1 MRFAFIADQAA
12 LGAFPVAFICKHL
25 KVSPSGYYAWVRRAP
40 SAHSRRD
47 AELSTKI
54 KKIFDLHKRRYGV
67 RRIFIELTLVEQVKV
82 SYKRVARLMKE
93 MGLASVHPRPRR
105 ITTVPDLTL
114 VGPTADLLRR
124 HVNPA
129 APDTKY
135 VGDITYINT
144 AKGWAYLAT
153 VIDCASRMV
162 VGFATAD
169 HMRTSL
175 VHDALQMALVRRRPA
190 AGVIFHSDRGAQYTS
205 KDFRKFCTSNGV
217 RPSVG
222 ATGSCFDNAVAES
235 FFATIKKELI
245 HLRSW
250 DSVTTVKTAIFDY
263 IERYYNRRRRHS
275 TLNYLTPAEY
285 NAKFDNKMRLAA

>member
-1 MRFAFIADQAA
+1 
-12 LGAFPVAFICKHL
+12 
-25 KVSPSGYYAWVRRAP
+25 
-40 SAHSRRD
+40 
-47 AELSTKI
+47 
-54 KKIFDLHKRRYGV
+54 
-67 RRIFIELTLVEQVKV
+67 
-82 SYKRVARLMKE
+82 
-93 MGLASVHPRPRR
+93 
-105 ITTVPDLTL
+105 
-114 VGPTADLLRR
+114 
-124 HVNPA
+124 
-129 APDTKY
+129 
-135 VGDITYINT
+135 
-144 AKGWAYLAT
+144 
-153 VIDCASRMV
+153 MV

-175 VHDALQMALVRRRPA
+175 VQDALQMALVRRRPA

-205 KDFRKFCTSNGV
+205 RDFRSFCTKNGV

-250 DSVTTVKTAIFDY
+250 DNLTTVKTAVFDY

-285 NAKFDNKMRLAA
+285 NASLTRKCDWPHNRYSIKAGTLHLAPLHVVEPAAGDARCCVPLSSMLPN